1 MRVDQ
6 LEATIRMDIEKN
18 KNKCNKRP
26 VVSLL
31 TFPATVV
38 SDEPTVAKTS
48 RDDLDSLNDGSTE
61 LAVLKLQ

>member
-1 MRVDQ
+1 
-6 LEATIRMDIEKN
+6 MDIEKN